1 MKTRIVALCCAA
13 VLVCAVGSGTAWG
26 DPVVIT
32 AGTFDANVLGTVAI
46 PVSFTSSL
54 FDVSG
59 VLDLGFGPKGACEP
73 CLPGQTVTFSTVLA
87 GPDPASG
94 TINGT
99 FYPAFTL
106 EGVYNFTSPSV
117 QLPSGLQALQTTTL
131 TLPFSMSGTFNAFS
145 TSPQT
150 PILVDLPVTGQGSL
164 TVTVEE
170 SQSNQLG
177 VQHAIYTFSS
187 DSPSPTPEPASLLLI
202 SSGVIGIFAL
212 RWRT

>member
-1 MKTRIVALCCAA
+1 M
-13 VLVCAVGSGTAWG
+13 
-26 DPVVIT
+26 IT

-54 FDVSG
+54 FDITG
-59 VLDLGFGPKGACEP
+59 VLDLGFGPKGTCEP

-164 TVTVEE
+164 YGHRGGIAI
-170 SQSNQLG
+170 QSTRRPACDLH
-177 VQHAIYTFSS
+177 VLVRLTIS
-187 DSPSPTPEPASLLLI
+187 DTGTGELA
-202 SSGVIGIFAL
+202 ADQQRRDRDL
-212 RWRT
+212 RAPLANLAVDFDAGTGHTA